1 VEAAGPRNV
10 EAAGARDVEAAGAQ
24 DVEAAGAWD
33 VEAAGVWDIDALP
46 EAAFLLSR
54 QSRLCS
60 EIIAALLKRR
70 IELPGLS

>member
-1 VEAAGPRNV
+1 V
-10 EAAGARDVEAAGAQ
+10 EAAGARDVEVAGARDVEVAEAR

-33 VEAAGVWDIDALP
+33 VEAAGVWDIDTLP
-46 EAAFLLSR
+46 EAAFLLSWR
-54 QSRLCS
+54 SRLCS